1 MIPSWIV
8 FLFVLLFIMLLSKYE
23 LSIILIIGNIIF
35 ALVAQ
40 VNLVGS
46 FLNVFLDPSIIFL
59 EIAVSIIPLL
69 GGIMEESGLMKEL
82 LEKLNVKKKTS
93 LMLSPA
99 LFGLLPVAGGA
110 LMSAP
115 IVDEI
120 DREIKPNRKVAINVW
135 FRHLLILIYPLSSAL
150 IFLSYL
156 AGINLYL
163 FVVYLLIPFLM
174 MGLVGYIYYLRPLTL
189 KEEQSQRDIKGA
201 IKNLS
206 PLLIAPLID
215 FIGRTFFAIPYNE
228 LYLVIGLMVSL
239 FLALTLAKMPVS
251 SLKNISKKMK
261 LWRFPLL
268 ILAMFW
274 FAEIFTLSGV
284 PEDIAGLNLPFLLFL
299 CLGFFLGFA
308 TGRIQVPVSILVPI
322 YLINFA
328 TSAIILFDF
337 LFLYCAIFFGYL
349 LTPIHPCVA
358 YSINYFDINYK
369 QTIKELALPS
379 FFCFGLLIGCYFVI
393 SLF

>member
-1 MIPSWIV
+1 
-8 FLFVLLFIMLLSKYE
+8 
-23 LSIILIIGNIIF
+23 LIIGNIIF